1 MWSSA
6 FTGVSSAVS
15 SAWQWFDSLFDAIPG
30 AWEFLAFVIL
40 VFLIC
45 KHILAPLTGMAIY
58 GGMSD
63 RVRSARKERQKAKA
77 SKK

>member
-6 FTGVSSAVS
+6 FSAVQSAVS
-15 SAWQWFDSLFDAIPG
+15 SAWSWFDGLFDAIPG

-45 KHILAPLTGMAIY
+45 KHILAPLTGMAIRA
-58 GGMSD
+58 GMSD
-63 RVRSARKERQKAKA
+63 RVRAAKKSKEK
-77 SKK
+77 